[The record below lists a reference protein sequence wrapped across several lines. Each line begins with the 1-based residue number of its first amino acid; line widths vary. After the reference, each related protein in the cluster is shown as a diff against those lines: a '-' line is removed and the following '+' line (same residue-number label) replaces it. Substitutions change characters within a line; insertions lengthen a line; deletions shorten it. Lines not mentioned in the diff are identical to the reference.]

1 MGYDAGKLVK
11 GRKLHLLVDTL
22 GLPIALLVHSAGVQ
36 DRDGAI
42 RLFAAFGPRLPALDV
57 VYADAGYDAGKT
69 RSAVQNAGADLMI
82 VRRRAPRGCGFEIL
96 PKRWVVER
104 TFAWIG
110 RNRRLAKTWDALA
123 STMAAFATLAAI
135 QIGIRRLARDHS
147 F

>member
-42 RLFAAFGPRLPALDV
+42 RLFAAFGARLPALDV

-69 RSAVQNAGADLMI
+69 RSALRDAGAELTI
-82 VRRRAPRGCGFEIL
+82 VRRRLPRGSAFEVL

-110 RNRRLAKTWDALA
+110 RNRRLAKTWDALV
-123 STMAAFATLAAI
+123 STMTAFATLAAI
-135 QIGIRRLARDHS
+135 QLGIRRLARNHA